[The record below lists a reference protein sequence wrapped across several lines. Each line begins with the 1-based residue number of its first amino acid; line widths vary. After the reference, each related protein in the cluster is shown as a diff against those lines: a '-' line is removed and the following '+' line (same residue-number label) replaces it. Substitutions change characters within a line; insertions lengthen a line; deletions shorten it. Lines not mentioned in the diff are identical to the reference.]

1 MTENVN
7 VRFARPDDL
16 EWCVQMDE
24 HVGQAIIQRK
34 IEQGEILLAEIDGK
48 PVGYLR
54 LEYLWSL
61 VPYIALIWVLPEH
74 RRKGVGRAIL
84 GYLEEFLREEGYR
97 VLLSSSQAN
106 EPQPQAWH
114 RHMGFEEC
122 GYLAGINEGG
132 IGEVFFRKHLM

>member
-16 EWCVQMDE
+16 EWCVQLDK
-24 HVGQAIIQRK
+24 HVGPAVIQRK
-34 IEQGEILLAEIDGK
+34 IEQEEILIAEAGGE

>member
-16 EWCVQMDE
+16 EWCVQLDK
-24 HVGQAIIQRK
+24 HVGPAVIQRK
-34 IEQGEILLAEIDGK
+34 IEQEEILIAEAGGE

-84 GYLEEFLREEGYR
+84 GYLEEFLREAR
-97 VLLSSSQAN
+97 
-106 EPQPQAWH
+106 
-114 RHMGFEEC
+114 R
-122 GYLAGINEGG
+122 GI
-132 IGEVFFRKHLM
+132 